1 MSCGDNAERA
11 ESIPLTIDRE
21 RITGAQAQ
29 IDSFGSPSITRCA
42 RLGVVQAATGWNRS
56 STRWKQMASLTR
68 GSTDALNRFCVESSV
83 GPRRSASVAPACGGG
98 PVPSQRFPNTARQ
111 RRDWRNG
118 ASGSHRL
125 CGEWSVSGRFPDRPF
140 QAKAPAATV
149 WNGRPASLKWTS
161 VYGWVQQSVWRRFA

>member
-1 MSCGDNAERA
+1 MPASTPMESHCGAVTGRRRDVVCAFSCGGRVDRLGQRAMKSCLNRMSCGDNAERA

-111 RRDWRNG
+111 RRD
-118 ASGSHRL
+118 
-125 CGEWSVSGRFPDRPF
+125 
-140 QAKAPAATV
+140 
-149 WNGRPASLKWTS
+149 
-161 VYGWVQQSVWRRFA
+161 